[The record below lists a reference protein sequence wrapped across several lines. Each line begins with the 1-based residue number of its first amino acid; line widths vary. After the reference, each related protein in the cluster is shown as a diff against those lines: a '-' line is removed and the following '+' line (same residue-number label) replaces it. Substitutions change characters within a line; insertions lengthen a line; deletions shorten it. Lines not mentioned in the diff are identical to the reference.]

1 MNNLS
6 DFDYNIPKDLIAQQP
21 RTKRDESRLLVFN
34 RNDGTI
40 EHKRFGQI
48 TDYLQ
53 KGDLLVFNDTKV
65 FPARLI
71 GRKESGGLVEVLL
84 LNETSPYNWNVLI
97 KSSTKPK
104 PGQNIEF
111 NKSTMTGT
119 ILNSPSNGKWQMS
132 FSTCTGQFNT
142 QKEFFDNLD
151 RTGKTPLPPYIKR
164 EKHDQECDTED
175 KERYQTVYAKK
186 IGAIAAP
193 TAGLHFTT
201 ALLKQIMDKGIQV
214 AFVTLH
220 VGLGTFK
227 TIKANDYS
235 KHVMD
240 SEYYEV
246 SEKAANL
253 IRKAKDEGR
262 RIIGVGTTSCRVLE
276 TINKDDNH
284 ITPCSGWTNL
294 FIFPPYKFKAT
305 NALITNFHQAK
316 TTLLLLVSAFA
327 GKENIL
333 RTYEIAMNKG
343 YRFYS
348 YGDSMMI
355 V

>member
-1 MNNLS
+1 MNNLT
-6 DFDYNIPKDLIAQQP
+6 DFDYDIPKDLIAQQP
-21 RTKRDESRLLVFN
+21 IIKREESRLLVFN

-40 EHKRFGQI
+40 EHKRFYQI
-48 TDYLQ
+48 TDYLH

-65 FPARLI
+65 LPARLM
-71 GRKESGGLVEVLL
+71 GRKESGGLVEILL
-84 LNETSPYNWNVLI
+84 LNETSPFKWNVLI

-104 PGQNIEF
+104 SGQEIEF
-111 NKSTMTGT
+111 EESTMTGT
-119 ILNSPSNGKWQMS
+119 VLDSSGNGKWQMS
-132 FSTCTGQFNT
+132 FCNRTDQFNT
-142 QKEFFDNLD
+142 QEEFLDNLN
-151 RTGKTPLPPYIKR
+151 RIGKTPLPPYIKR
-164 EKHDQECDTED
+164 EKQIQEYDDED

-186 IGAIAAP
+186 TGAIAAP

-201 ALLKQIMDKGIQV
+201 ALLKQITDKGIDV

-220 VGLGTFK
+220 VGIGTFK
-227 TIKANDYS
+227 SIKVNDYS

-246 SEKAANL
+246 SKKAANL
-253 IRKAKDEGR
+253 IKEAKDDGR

-276 TINKDDNH
+276 TINNDKL
-284 ITPCSGWTNL
+284 IAPCSGWTNL

-327 GKENIL
+327 GRENIL
-333 RTYEIAMNKG
+333 RTYEIAKNNG

>member
-1 MNNLS
+1 MNNLA
-6 DFDYNIPKDLIAQQP
+6 DFDYNIPKNLIAQQP
-21 RTKRDESRLLVFN
+21 IAKRDESRLLIFN

-40 EHKRFGQI
+40 EHKRFRQI
-48 TDYLQ
+48 TDYLH

-65 FPARLI
+65 LPARLI

-104 PGQNIEF
+104 TGQNIEF

-119 ILNSPSNGKWQMS
+119 ILNSRGNGQWQMS
-132 FSTCTGQFNT
+132 FSARTGQFNT
-142 QKEFFDNLD
+142 QKEFLDNLD
-151 RTGKTPLPPYIKR
+151 KTGETPLPPYIKR
-164 EKHDQECDTED
+164 EKPLQKCDTED
-175 KERYQTVYAKK
+175 KERYQTIYAKK

-201 ALLKQIMDKGIQV
+201 ELLKQIVDKGIHI

-227 TIKANDYS
+227 TIKVNDYS

-246 SEKAANL
+246 SKKAADL
-253 IRKAKDEGR
+253 IRKAKDDGR

-276 TINKDDNH
+276 TIYNDGDH

-316 TTLLLLVSAFA
+316 TTLLLMVSAFT

-333 RTYEIAMNKG
+333 RTYEIAKDKG
-343 YRFYS
+343 YMFYS
-348 YGDSMMI
+348 YGDCMMI